1 MVKDASYILLGYSP
15 QYIECKQ
22 LNRDGASTLPFQS
35 AEKFVFMQ
43 STNRVL
49 LVTSLLSPCGWETA
63 RVEGYADRGFA
74 SGRLTVVARRECWS

>member
-49 LVTSLLSPCGWETA
+49 LVTSLP
-63 RVEGYADRGFA
+63 VV
-74 SGRLTVVARRECWS
+74 GRLPGWKVMLIEALLQEG

>member
-15 QYIECKQ
+15 RYIECKQ

-49 LVTSLLSPCGWETA
+49 LVTSLP
-63 RVEGYADRGFA
+63 VV
-74 SGRLTVVARRECWS
+74 GRLPGWKVMLVEALLQEGSLW

>member
-15 QYIECKQ
+15 RYIEYKQ

-49 LVTSLLSPCGWETA
+49 LVTSLP
-63 RVEGYADRGFA
+63 VV
-74 SGRLTVVARRECWS
+74 GRLPGWKVMLIEALLQEG

>member
-1 MVKDASYILLGYSP
+1 MKLLRPPPLKLVKDSSYILLGYSP
-15 QYIECKQ
+15 RYIECKQ

-49 LVTSLLSPCGWETA
+49 LVTSLP
-63 RVEGYADRGFA
+63 VV
-74 SGRLTVVARRECWS
+74 GRLPGWKVMLIEALLQEG